1 MPTAHNSITS
11 DGPPRPLALN
21 GAVVPPMWQVHG
33 ALILTQMLFGGGA
46 IVGKFGIAKFNPAVF
61 ALIRESISGPILLLL
76 AFWKEKSNFCISRK
90 DVPWFLISGFCL
102 FANQIG
108 FIIGVKLS
116 TAVIGS
122 AWQPSQPIFTACI
135 AIILGWEKASMLK
148 ISGIIVAFLGAAF
161 MVLTSESN
169 FGKINLEAGDQE
181 LAGNVLFFVNCLGT
195 ALYVIF
201 SRRLLISYPSITVT
215 GWSYIFGSVQMC
227 IATVIINNIPGG
239 LAFVCPPEEGG
250 DEPSCSAWHVPNNA
264 ATILPLLYWILF
276 NSVAAYFLM
285 TWANQYAIPSNVLG
299 YTALQPLTSSLLTV
313 IIRSCGYEGEFS
325 SPGYN
330 LLGGVVIILGLYFLI
345 ADSRNQRKKIKI
357 YEDTT
362 QWTLL
367 DGEETH
373 EE

>member
-1 MPTAHNSITS
+1 MPTARNSISS

-21 GAVVPPMWQVHG
+21 SAVAPSFWRVHG
-33 ALILTQMLFGGGA
+33 ALILTQVIFGGGA

-76 AFWKEKSNFCISRK
+76 AFRKEKSNFCILWK
-90 DVPWFLISGFCL
+90 DIPWFLISGFCL
-102 FANQIG
+102 FSNQIG

-116 TAVIGS
+116 SAIIGS

-135 AIILGWEKASMLK
+135 AIILGWEKATILK
-148 ISGIIVAFLGAAF
+148 VSGILVAFLGAAF
-161 MVLTSESN
+161 MVLTSGST
-169 FGKINLEAGDQE
+169 FGKINLETGEQE
-181 LAGNVLFFVNCLGT
+181 FAGNVLFFMNCLGT

-201 SRRLLISYPSITVT
+201 SRRLLKSYPSITVI
-215 GWSYIFGSVQMC
+215 GWSYIFGSIQMS
-227 IATVIINNIPGG
+227 IATVVINNVHGG
-239 LAFVCPPEEGG
+239 LAFVCPPEEGS
-250 DEPSCSAWHVPNNA
+250 DKPSCLAWHVPNNA
-264 ATILPLLYWILF
+264 ATILPLLYWIIF
-276 NSVAAYFLM
+276 NSVVSYFLM

-313 IIRSCGYEGEFS
+313 IIRSCGYEGDLS

-330 LLGGVVIILGLYFLI
+330 LLGGVVIILGLFLLI
-345 ADSRNQRKKIKI
+345 ADSRNQRKKMKV
-357 YEDTT
+357 YEDNT